1 MPRLALVFLAFV
13 CLSTAA
19 RLALAQPPVRPAERP
34 RPAPGPAP
42 SSDFKREEARHH
54 FEQAVALYE
63 EGNYPGALAEFQ
75 AAHDVVPASATL
87 YNIGLTYK
95 ALYRYPDA
103 IETLERFLVE
113 GTRDGK
119 VSADRRKQVQQL
131 IDEMKSLL
139 APITFVL
146 APAQARLAI
155 DGRQARPADG
165 GVIQLAA
172 GAHVAEV
179 VADEHEPQ
187 RREFTVAAGIP
198 LTLEFRLSR
207 IVRTGTVRVTS
218 SQPGTRVTID
228 GQERGFAPLALELG
242 AGGHQIGARAE
253 GYQPFRGELM
263 LGAGQER
270 SLDVELQRPAADER
284 PVYKRWWFWSAVG
297 VAVAGGT
304 AAAFLLQPRTDMP
317 LQGPLFPGL
326 VKVNP

>member
-1 MPRLALVFLAFV
+1 MPRLPPFLLAS
-13 CLSTAA
+13 LSLAA
-19 RLALAQPPVRPAERP
+19 AAGSALAQPPVRPAERP
-34 RPAPGPAP
+34 RPAPAPAP

-54 FEQAVALYE
+54 YEQAVALYE
-63 EGNYPGALAEFQ
+63 EGNYQGALAEFQ
-75 AAHDVVPASATL
+75 AAQDVAPASATL

-103 IETLERFLVE
+103 IEALQRYLVD
-113 GTRDGK
+113 GARDGK
-119 VSADRRKQVQQL
+119 VPADRRRMVQQL

-146 APAQARLAI
+146 GPAQSRLAI
-155 DGRQARPADG
+155 DGRSARPADG
-165 GVIQLAA
+165 GVVQLAA
-172 GAHVAEV
+172 GTHVAEV
-179 VADEHEPQ
+179 VADEYEPQ

-207 IVRTGTVRVTS
+207 IVRTGKVRVTS
-218 SQPGTRVTID
+218 AQPGTRVTID
-228 GQERGFAPLALELG
+228 GQERGLAPLALELG

-270 SLDVELQRPAADER
+270 ILDLDLQRPAVDER
-284 PVYKRWWFWSAVG
+284 PMFKIWWFWSALG

-304 AAAFLLQPRTDMP
+304 AAVFLVQPRTEMS
-317 LQGPLFPGL
+317 LEGPLGT
-326 VKVNP
+326 VNVNR